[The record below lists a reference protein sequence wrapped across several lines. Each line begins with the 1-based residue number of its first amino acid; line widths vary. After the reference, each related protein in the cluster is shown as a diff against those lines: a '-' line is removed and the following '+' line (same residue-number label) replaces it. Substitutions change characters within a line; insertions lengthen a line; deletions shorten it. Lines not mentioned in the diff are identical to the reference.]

1 MSRSSP
7 NRYRDSGGAPKDVH
21 QATYKDVKIRI
32 VRQLDFM
39 RAGPGAIVSKKA
51 AEKTLIWAEAGIVV
65 TSRIAN
71 RSQLI

>member
-1 MSRSSP
+1 
-7 NRYRDSGGAPKDVH
+7 
-21 QATYKDVKIRI
+21 
-32 VRQLDFM
+32 M
-39 RAGPGAIVSKKA
+39 RLQHAGPGAIVSKKA

>member
-1 MSRSSP
+1 
-7 NRYRDSGGAPKDVH
+7 VH

-39 RAGPGAIVSKKA
+39 RLQHAGPGAIVSKKA